1 MVYDCITMLFR
12 RYLRMSLG
20 NGEKILNVKNVM
32 FVIFLAEM
40 LAGIFSETYS
50 LTVFGVFFFFYFCDF
65 SFSAKIK
72 NKFVN
77 IIFKIFILIIIFYFG
92 AVSFFES
99 LQIIGYYESVPKLW
113 VFPVIALL
121 FIFRFAL
128 KIQYADSDIK
138 NKIFPAFSVFFYIA
152 IVVFSAIS
160 YFSEYYFEPILALS
174 LAFFAAYLILK
185 NINN

>member
-1 MVYDCITMLFR
+1 
-12 RYLRMSLG
+12 MSLR

-50 LTVFGVFFFFYFCDF
+50 LTVFGVFSGLYFCDF

-121 FIFRFAL
+121 FISDSPLKFNMPIPIL
-128 KIQYADSDIK
+128 KIRY
-138 NKIFPAFSVFFYIA
+138 FPLLVCFFM
-152 IVVFSAIS
+152 
-160 YFSEYYFEPILALS
+160 LR
-174 LAFFAAYLILK
+174 
-185 NINN
+185 